1 MIECFGICSQN
12 CSAFQ
17 NGKCILDA
25 KKAETK
31 NDFELY
37 EEDEIGIKGGEVGMT
52 IKEAVELY
60 NKNKEEIAELKRI
73 QTRIVSENYEFMK
86 DPMAYYRVNSE
97 DMNLFAN
104 LLSERVKRLEAELEQ
119 ELE

>member
-1 MIECFGICSQN
+1 MIECFGICSEN

-37 EEDEIGIKGGEVGMT
+37 EEDEIGIKGNNKQSYAECIGWRYGDL
-52 IKEAVELY
+52 AVDRFESG
-60 NKNKEEIAELKRI
+60 AVH
-73 QTRIVSENYEFMK
+73 TV
-86 DPMAYYRVNSE
+86 VT
-97 DMNLFAN
+97 
-104 LLSERVKRLEAELEQ
+104 
-119 ELE
+119 